1 MLNGLCVAMITPF
14 KNGSIDEEA
23 LRNHATWLIDEGV
36 HGLVPCGTTGEGAT
50 LNPKEY
56 SNVVR
61 IVKETSAG
69 RIPVIA
75 GAGANATSKAIELA
89 KIVTEAGADLLL
101 QVTPYYNKPTQ
112 RGLIE
117 HFTAIAKA
125 VQTPI
130 ILYNVPGRTAVN
142 MLPETV
148 EELSKISTIV
158 GVKEASGNLEQIEDI
173 KRRVRDDF
181 SILSGNDDQNLKIY
195 ERGGVG
201 AISVTG
207 NVAPAICANVW
218 NNFNSG
224 ENKKAATLQEGLAK
238 LNDAMFIET
247 NPIPVKTSL
256 SLMGR
261 CNEEF
266 RLPLTSMSIDNKKKL
281 TDILKSY
288 ELIQ

>member
-1 MLNGLCVAMITPF
+1 MLKGLCVAMITPF
-14 KNGSIDEEA
+14 KNGGIDEGA
-23 LRNHATWLIDEGV
+23 LRNHAAWLIDEGV

-50 LNPKEY
+50 LNPEEY

-69 RIPVIA
+69 RVPVVA
-75 GAGANATSKAIELA
+75 GAGTNATNKAIELA
-89 KIVTEAGADLLL
+89 KIVTEAGADILL
-101 QVTPYYNKPTQ
+101 QVTPYYNKPPQ
-112 RGLIE
+112 QGLVE

-148 EELSKISTIV
+148 EKLSHITNIV
-158 GVKEASGNLEQIEDI
+158 GLKAASGNLEQIEKTI
-173 KRRVRDDF
+173 QLVPDDF
-181 SILSGNDDQNLKIY
+181 LVLSGNDDQNLEIY

-207 NVAPAICANVW
+207 NVAPSLSADVW
-218 NNFNSG
+218 NLFQNG
-224 ENKKAATLQEGLAK
+224 EKEKAIALQERLAS

-247 NPIPVKTSL
+247 NPIPAKTSL

-261 CNEEF
+261 CEEDF
-266 RLPLTSMSIDNKKKL
+266 RLPLTTMDPVNKKRL
-281 TDILKSY
+281 LEVLKSY
-288 ELIQ
+288 ELIK

>member
-1 MLNGLCVAMITPF
+1 MITPF